1 MQNLTPRHI
10 EAAESKILGIEQGWY
25 GVKVSGT
32 IMTGP
37 ASTHE
42 KCLET
47 IGLLPDPVIKG
58 PALTHD
64 AVPTHND
71 DESLCRPVLQ
81 RLRSCRRFLFIK
93 LARNEAEPSAKV
105 KHAEIPRSR
114 RQCIAR
120 QRCLHCHCLPVR
132 LCVVGC
138 SFLIRPG
145 GRRAAQSR
153 RARLVVGRLPDIRWF
168 GSQFFKEL
176 YGSSPERVS

>member
-37 ASTHE
+37 VSTHE

-58 PALTHD
+58 SALTHG

-71 DESLCRPVLQ
+71 HESSV
-81 RLRSCRRFLFIK
+81 S
-93 LARNEAEPSAKV
+93 
-105 KHAEIPRSR
+105 SR
-114 RQCIAR
+114 ASTPQSTQTVSLYQIGKKR
-120 QRCLHCHCLPVR
+120 
-132 LCVVGC
+132 
-138 SFLIRPG
+138 
-145 GRRAAQSR
+145 GRT
-153 RARLVVGRLPDIRWF
+153 LGN
-168 GSQFFKEL
+168 G
-176 YGSSPERVS
+176 

>member
-42 KCLET
+42 KCFEM

-71 DESLCRPVLQ
+71 DESPVSS
-81 RLRSCRRFLFIK
+81 R
-93 LARNEAEPSAKV
+93 ASAPPFMQTVSLYQIGK
-105 KHAEIPRSR
+105 KR
-114 RQCIAR
+114 
-120 QRCLHCHCLPVR
+120 
-132 LCVVGC
+132 
-138 SFLIRPG
+138 
-145 GRRAAQSR
+145 GRT
-153 RARLVVGRLPDIRWF
+153 LGK
-168 GSQFFKEL
+168 G
-176 YGSSPERVS
+176 

>member
-64 AVPTHND
+64 AVPAHND
-71 DESLCRPVLQ
+71 DESPVSS
-81 RLRSCRRFLFIK
+81 R
-93 LARNEAEPSAKV
+93 ASAPPFMQTVSLYQIGK
-105 KHAEIPRSR
+105 KR
-114 RQCIAR
+114 
-120 QRCLHCHCLPVR
+120 
-132 LCVVGC
+132 
-138 SFLIRPG
+138 
-145 GRRAAQSR
+145 GRT
-153 RARLVVGRLPDIRWF
+153 F
-168 GSQFFKEL
+168 GK
-176 YGSSPERVS
+176 G